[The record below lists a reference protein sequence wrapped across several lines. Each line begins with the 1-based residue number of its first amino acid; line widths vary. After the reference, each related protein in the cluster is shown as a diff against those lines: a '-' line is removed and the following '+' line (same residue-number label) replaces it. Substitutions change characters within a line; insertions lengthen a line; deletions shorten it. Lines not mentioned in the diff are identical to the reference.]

1 MKIKAARRQFSVEI
15 PRNLAVLGV
24 LFLTGCGGMPSMS
37 LPDMKARN
45 DFKGKPLS
53 AATAEL
59 GNPDGQQTVNRQ
71 KIYTWR
77 RGQASQDCLIS
88 AVMTPAGDVVESYG
102 TSGDAAICSPYLA
115 PAEPVSHP

>member
-1 MKIKAARRQFSVEI
+1 MAVQRNFVIFAA
-15 PRNLAVLGV
+15 LALA
-24 LFLTGCGGMPSMS
+24 GCGAMPNLS
-37 LPDMKARN
+37 LPDVKARN

-53 AATAEL
+53 VVTAQL

-77 RGQASQDCLIS
+77 RGQATQECLIS
-88 AVMTPAGDVVESYG
+88 VVMTMAGDVVESYG

-115 PAEPVSHP
+115 PAEPVTAQ

>member
-1 MKIKAARRQFSVEI
+1 MAVQ
-15 PRNLAVLGV
+15 RNLVIFAALA
-24 LFLTGCGGMPSMS
+24 LAGCGAMPNLS
-37 LPDMKARN
+37 LPDVKARN

-53 AATAEL
+53 VVTAQL

-77 RGQASQDCLIS
+77 RGQALQDCLIS
-88 AVMTPAGDVVESYG
+88 VVMTPAGDVVESYG

-115 PAEPVSHP
+115 PAEPVSAQ

>member
-1 MKIKAARRQFSVEI
+1 MAVQ
-15 PRNLAVLGV
+15 RNLAIFAALA
-24 LFLTGCGGMPSMS
+24 LAGCGGMPNLS
-37 LPDMKARN
+37 LPDVNARN

-53 AATAEL
+53 AVIVQL

-77 RGQASQDCLIS
+77 RGQATQDCLIS
-88 AVMTPAGDVVESYG
+88 VVMAPAGDVVEDYG

-115 PAEPVSHP
+115 PAQPVPAQ